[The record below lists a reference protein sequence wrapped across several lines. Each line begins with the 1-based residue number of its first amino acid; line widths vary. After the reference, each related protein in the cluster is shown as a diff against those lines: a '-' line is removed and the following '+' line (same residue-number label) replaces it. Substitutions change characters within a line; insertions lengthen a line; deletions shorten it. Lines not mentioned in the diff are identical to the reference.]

1 MRDRLLR
8 YFATCCQEKPLS
20 GSLKEVKKRLKTGES
35 RDFYP
40 RICYKNSPEGR
51 LIRTLNRGYCRRCHQ
66 LYFGVA
72 KGVHNFRPA
81 LARHSIR
88 PGIACRHH
96 PEHPG
101 RINQGSLGAVP
112 APAGPA
118 EFSEIPIVPESF
130 VYHSRC
136 PPVRSTS
143 FPQNHYFRL
152 GFGLVI
158 LTAPPKRGDFISQQ
172 PVPFQ
177 AVSCS
182 FITITRLFFPSL

>member
-1 MRDRLLR
+1 MTFTPE
-8 YFATCCQEKPLS
+8 FA
-20 GSLKEVKKRLKTGES
+20 
-35 RDFYP
+35 
-40 RICYKNSPEGR
+40 IKNSPEGR
-51 LIRTLNRGYCRRCHQ
+51 LIRTLNRGYCCRCHQ

-101 RINQGSLGAVP
+101 VYIRGSLGAVP

-118 EFSEIPIVPESF
+118 GILRNTDRSGIFLFTIPG
-130 VYHSRC
+130 C
-136 PPVRSTS
+136 PPVRSAS